1 MGRLFRID
9 VKART
14 GKDRQI
20 LPTAAQTSTGWRLI
34 FDQTFT
40 QDGDHRFAATLLINQ
55 NIDRVSGNTMAH
67 DPYSPCV
74 CGSGKKLKFCCQDIL
89 PDMIRVEKL
98 IDTQPDAA
106 ENQLRNLL
114 QKYTDK
120 EVLVTQL
127 ASILTRKGQ
136 HQEAR
141 QQLVDFLQRHPDEPR
156 VLLALADVCLSTDGF
171 SASRRLVHRAF
182 QLGARQFPG
191 GVAMLASRIAGQMAQ
206 AGRAMAVREHLALAV
221 RMSPQDRRSQLL
233 MQLANFESQRT
244 IPYPF
249 RGRFA
254 LLPTELTDATLANEE
269 LRARKVSQIGC
280 WEPAAILYG
289 RLVEKL
295 PDNGALWHNLG
306 LFRAWDGQITAASQA
321 LHKAA
326 ELIEDFDTA
335 AETEALAQLLDLE
348 VSEDNYAVQQI
359 TIPIKSVSEL
369 LTKIEADPLF
379 AVVRDS
385 SSADEQRAERIAG
398 EFEFL
403 SAQLSGDA
411 DGKDLPDVVADI
423 TVIDADHDDA
433 TGPRALV
440 VALEHDIEAAATA
453 FRKVAGDLAG
463 EIADEKPSSLSRMP
477 QTCRLFDWKIHHA
490 ESCGSSQMR
499 SLDRE
504 RLNAALKEWQKAPQ
518 KALGDLSPKEA
529 ARDEANRVKVGGSLI
544 VLDVTCNRMGYD
556 PDLSQIRSALKLPDA
571 KPIETKSTDSI
582 TALPLL
588 QFSRLDAAT
597 LTDDQVVE
605 FTNRV
610 TLVRHLL
617 LLDRATTEL
626 AKRPEALEAFTPM
639 RAHLL
644 RANVAREKNDL
655 ELASQ
660 CFAAAHD
667 AVEDQPDAFRTK
679 LELDIRE
686 LSCRLDDPQD
696 PHLPTLLSAIRERYF
711 MKIPEIEDVIREE
724 LSSSG
729 CMHLLGQLETA
740 GAGKIF
746 IPGQS

>member
-1 MGRLFRID
+1 
-9 VKART
+9 
-14 GKDRQI
+14 
-20 LPTAAQTSTGWRLI
+20 
-34 FDQTFT
+34 
-40 QDGDHRFAATLLINQ
+40 
-55 NIDRVSGNTMAH
+55 MAH

-89 PDMIRVEKL
+89 SDMIRVEKL
-98 IDTQPDAA
+98 IETQPAAA
-106 ENQLRNLL
+106 EKLLRSLL
-114 QKYTDK
+114 QKHTDK

-136 HQEAR
+136 AQEAR
-141 QQLVDFLQRHPDEPR
+141 QQLVEFLQRHPDEPR

-182 QLGARQFPG
+182 QLGSRQFPG

-249 RGRFA
+249 RGRFV
-254 LLPTELTDATLANEE
+254 LLPVELTDGAMAADE

-280 WEPAAILYG
+280 WEPAAILYS
-289 RLVEKL
+289 RLVEKM

-306 LFRAWDGQITAASQA
+306 LFRAWDGQVTAAAQA

-335 AETEALAQLLDLE
+335 AETEALAQLLDME
-348 VSEDNYAVQQI
+348 ISEDNYAVQQV
-359 TIPIKSVSEL
+359 TIPVKSVSEL
-369 LTKIEADPLF
+369 LTKIEADSMF
-379 AVVRDS
+379 ATVRDS
-385 SSADEQRAERIAG
+385 SEAERTERVAG
-398 EFEFL
+398 EFEL
-403 SAQLSGDA
+403 LNAPLSGD
-411 DGKDLPDVVADI
+411 DDPQKLPDVVADI
-423 TVIDADHDDA
+423 TIIDADGDDVP
-433 TGPRALV
+433 GPRALV
-440 VALEHDIEAAATA
+440 VALQQDIAAAVEV

-463 EIADEKPSSLSRMP
+463 ESEEEAPLSLSRMP

-504 RLNAALKEWQKAPQ
+504 RLNAALKEWQQAPQ
-518 KALGDLSPKEA
+518 KALGDLSPQDA
-529 ARDEANRVKVGGSLI
+529 AQDDANHVKVAASVI

-556 PDLSQIRSALKLPDA
+556 PDLSQIRSALKLPAA
-571 KPIETKSTDSI
+571 KPIDLEAEQSATS
-582 TALPLL
+582 LPLL
-588 QFSRLDAAT
+588 QFSRLDAAKM
-597 LTDDQVVE
+597 TDDQVVE

-617 LLDRATTEL
+617 LLERATDEL
-626 AKRPEALEAFTPM
+626 VKRPDALVAFTPM

-644 RANVAREKNDL
+644 RASVAREKNNL
-655 ELASQ
+655 ELASE

-686 LSCRLDDPQD
+686 LSCRLDN
-696 PHLPTLLSAIRERYF
+696 PHDADLPKLLSAIRERYF
-711 MKIPEIEDVIREE
+711 VKIPEIEDVIREE
-724 LSSSG
+724 LSNSG
-729 CMHLLGQLETA
+729 CTHLLEQLETA
-740 GAGKIF
+740 GAGAGKIY

>member
-1 MGRLFRID
+1 M
-9 VKART
+9 
-14 GKDRQI
+14 
-20 LPTAAQTSTGWRLI
+20 
-34 FDQTFT
+34 
-40 QDGDHRFAATLLINQ
+40 
-55 NIDRVSGNTMAH
+55 
-67 DPYSPCV
+67 
-74 CGSGKKLKFCCQDIL
+74 KFCCQDIL

-98 IDTQPDAA
+98 IETQPNAA
-106 ENQLRNLL
+106 EKLLRSLL
-114 QKYTDK
+114 QKHTGK

-127 ASILTRKGQ
+127 ASILTRSGQ

-206 AGRAMAVREHLALAV
+206 AGRGMAVREHLALAV
-221 RMSPQDRRSQLL
+221 RMSPEDRRSQLL

-254 LLPTELTDATLANEE
+254 LLPVELADPAQATEE

-280 WEPAAILYG
+280 WEPAAILYS
-289 RLVEKL
+289 RLVEKY

-306 LFRAWDGQITAASQA
+306 LFRAWDGQVTAAAQA

-326 ELIEDFDTA
+326 ELLEDFDTA
-335 AETEALAQLLDLE
+335 AETEALAQLLDMEL
-348 VSEDNYAVQQI
+348 SEDNYAVQQV
-359 TIPIKSVSEL
+359 TIPVKSVSEL
-369 LTKIEADPLF
+369 LTKIEADSMF
-379 AVVRDS
+379 ATVRDS
-385 SSADEQRAERIAG
+385 SDNERAERVVG
-398 EFEFL
+398 EFEL
-403 SAQLSGDA
+403 LNAPLSGDV
-411 DGKDLPDVVADI
+411 DPKDLPDVVADI
-423 TVIDADHDDA
+423 TIIDADSDDEP
-433 TGPRALV
+433 GPRALV
-440 VALEHDIEAAATA
+440 VALQQDIDAAVEA

-463 EIADEKPSSLSRMP
+463 ESAEDAPVSLSRMP

-504 RLNAALKEWQKAPQ
+504 RLNAALKEWQKTPQ
-518 KALGDLSPKEA
+518 KALGDLSPNDA
-529 ARDEANRVKVGGSLI
+529 AKDESNRVKLAASVM

-571 KPIETKSTDSI
+571 KPIDLSAEQSVTS
-582 TALPLL
+582 LPLL
-588 QFSRLDAAT
+588 QFGRLDAAK

-617 LLDRATTEL
+617 LLERATDEL
-626 AKRPEALEAFTPM
+626 VKRPDALEAFTPM

-655 ELASQ
+655 QLASK

-686 LSCRLDDPQD
+686 LSCRLDNPQD
-696 PHLPTLLSAIRERYF
+696 ADLPKLLSAIRERYF
-711 MKIPEIEDVIREE
+711 VKIPEIEDVIREE
-724 LSSSG
+724 LSNSG
-729 CMHLLGQLETA
+729 CTHLLEQLETA
-740 GAGKIF
+740 GAGAGKIY

>member
-1 MGRLFRID
+1 
-9 VKART
+9 
-14 GKDRQI
+14 
-20 LPTAAQTSTGWRLI
+20 
-34 FDQTFT
+34 
-40 QDGDHRFAATLLINQ
+40 
-55 NIDRVSGNTMAH
+55 MAH

-89 PDMIRVEKL
+89 SDMIRVEKL
-98 IDTQPDAA
+98 IETQPDAA
-106 ENQLRNLL
+106 EKLLRSLL
-114 QKYTDK
+114 QKHTDK

-127 ASILTRKGQ
+127 ASILTRKGE
-136 HQEAR
+136 HPEAR
-141 QQLVDFLQRHPDEPR
+141 QQLVDFLQRNPDEPR

-171 SASRRLVHRAF
+171 SSSRRLVHRAF
-182 QLGARQFPG
+182 QLGAKQFPG

-221 RMSPQDRRSQLL
+221 RMSPEDRRSQLL

-244 IPYPF
+244 IPFPF

-254 LLPTELTDATLANEE
+254 LLPVELEDRALATEE

-280 WEPAAILYG
+280 WEPAAILYS
-289 RLVEKL
+289 RLVEKM

-306 LFRAWDGQITAASQA
+306 LFRAWDGKVTAAAQA

-326 ELIEDFDTA
+326 GLIEDFDVA
-335 AETEALAQLLDLE
+335 AETEALAQLLDME
-348 VSEDNYAVQQI
+348 MSEDNYAVQQV
-359 TIPIKSVSEL
+359 TIPVQSVSEL
-369 LTKIEADPLF
+369 LTKIESDEMF
-379 AVVRDS
+379 ATVRDS
-385 SSADEQRAERIAG
+385 DSSDAQRTERIAG
-398 EFEFL
+398 EFEL
-403 SAQLSGDA
+403 LDTPLSGD
-411 DGKDLPDVVADI
+411 DDPKNLPDVVADI
-423 TVIDADHDDA
+423 TIIDADSDDEV
-433 TGPRALV
+433 GPRALV
-440 VALEHDIEAAATA
+440 VALQQDVEAAADA

-463 EIADEKPSSLSRMP
+463 KSEDEKPSSLSRMP

-490 ESCGSSQMR
+490 EGCGSSQMR
-499 SLDRE
+499 TLDRE
-504 RLNAALKEWQKAPQ
+504 RLNAALKEWQKSPQ
-518 KALGDLSPKEA
+518 KALGDLSPKDA
-529 ARDEANRVKVGGSLI
+529 GKDEANHVKVAAAVI

-571 KPIETKSTDSI
+571 KPIEMEAEQSVTS
-582 TALPLL
+582 LPLL
-588 QFSRLDAAT
+588 QFGRLEAEK
-597 LTDDQVVE
+597 LNDDQVVE

-617 LLDRATTEL
+617 LLERATEEL
-626 AKRPEALEAFTPM
+626 VKRPQALVAFTPM

-655 ELASQ
+655 QLASE

-686 LSCRLDDPQD
+686 LSCRLDDPED
-696 PHLPTLLSAIRERYF
+696 AHLPKLLSAIRERYF
-711 MKIPEIEDVIREE
+711 VKIPEIEDVIREE
-724 LSSSG
+724 LSNSG
-729 CMHLLGQLETA
+729 CTHLLEQLETA

>member
-1 MGRLFRID
+1 M
-9 VKART
+9 
-14 GKDRQI
+14 
-20 LPTAAQTSTGWRLI
+20 
-34 FDQTFT
+34 
-40 QDGDHRFAATLLINQ
+40 
-55 NIDRVSGNTMAH
+55 
-67 DPYSPCV
+67 
-74 CGSGKKLKFCCQDIL
+74 KFCCQDIL

-98 IDTQPDAA
+98 IESQPDAA
-106 ENQLRNLL
+106 EKLLQELL
-114 QKYTDK
+114 QKHTDK

-127 ASILTRKGQ
+127 ASILSRAGK

-141 QQLVDFLQRHPDEPR
+141 QQLVSFLERNPDEPR

-171 SASRRLVHRAF
+171 GASRRLIHRAF

-221 RMSPQDRRSQLL
+221 RMSPADRRHQVL

-254 LLPTELTDATLANEE
+254 LLPTELSDQALTHEE

-280 WEPAAILYG
+280 WEPAAILYS
-289 RLVEKL
+289 RLVEKV

-306 LFRAWDGQITAASQA
+306 LFRAWDGQIAEAAAA

-326 ELIEDFDTA
+326 ELLEDFDMA
-335 AETEALAQLLDLE
+335 AETEALAQLLDME
-348 VSEDNYAVQQI
+348 ISEDNYSVKQA

-369 LTKIEADPLF
+369 LTRLKDDDHF
-379 AVVRDS
+379 AAVRDS
-385 SSADEQRAERIAG
+385 DPSETEPDVRVAG
-398 EFEFL
+398 EFELL
-403 SAQLSGDA
+403 SAPVSEKPDPA
-411 DGKDLPDVVADI
+411 SLPDVVADI
-423 TVIDADHDDA
+423 TVIDADEGDA
-433 TGPRALV
+433 DGSRALV
-440 VALEHDIEAAATA
+440 VALEGDIDSSIAA
-453 FRKVAGDLAG
+453 FRKLAGDLA
-463 EIADEKPSSLSRMP
+463 EESKDEEPAALSRMP
-477 QTCRLFDWKIHHA
+477 QACRLFDWKVHHA

-499 SLDRE
+499 TLDRE

-518 KALGDLSPKEA
+518 KSLGDQSPKDA
-529 ARDEANRVKVGGSLI
+529 AKDDANRIKVGGSLI
-544 VLDVTCNRMGYD
+544 VLGVTCNRMGYD

-571 KPIETKSTDSI
+571 EAIKPEANQSVTTM
-582 TALPLL
+582 PLL
-588 QFSRLDAAT
+588 QFSRLDAT
-597 LTDDQVVE
+597 GLTDEQVIE

-617 LLDRATTEL
+617 LLERATDEL
-626 AKRPEALEAFTPM
+626 AKRPAALESFTPM

-655 ELASQ
+655 KLASE

-686 LSCRLDDPQD
+686 LSCRLDDPED
-696 PHLPTLLSAIRERYF
+696 PDLPKLLTAIRERYF
-711 MKIPEIEDVIREE
+711 LKIPEIEDVIREE
-724 LSSSG
+724 LSNSG
-729 CMHLLGQLETA
+729 CTHLLKQLETA
-740 GAGKIF
+740 GTAAGEGGLWTPDADKPQEGAKKLY
-746 IPGQS
+746 IPGQD